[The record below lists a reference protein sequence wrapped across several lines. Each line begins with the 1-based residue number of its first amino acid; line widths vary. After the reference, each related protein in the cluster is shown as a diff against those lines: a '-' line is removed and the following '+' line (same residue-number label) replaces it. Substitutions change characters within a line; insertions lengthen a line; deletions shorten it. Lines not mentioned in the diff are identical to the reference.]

1 MHDMQRTHG
10 NRSVQRQMS
19 SAPAVPV
26 QRSPFDYLADMFGFG
41 EQQSG
46 VAGTVAKLI
55 GGGEKYPAGVPT
67 GFMDPPKPGGGI
79 AGIASKLIGGGGKY
93 PAGVPTGFMDPF
105 SPDMGIPLGEYQ
117 PPTGLMD
124 PLGPAMGIPLGEYQP
139 GGGGPLFGGGS
150 PFFNPTPPMPLVPSM
165 PSSGPFYNP
174 TPAMPSMPQMPQAGP
189 FFNPT
194 PHIPMPGINAPG
206 PLPVGQPFTG
216 GPAFEEYFK
225 SILGK
230 EPAKHNEKPRG
241 HAYWKE
247 DADKG
252 NVEGG
257 FSMMSFVGDIAGVNV
272 SGDWL
277 YGGLKSGIWDHE
289 NGGTREGTQASVGIH
304 KGSYGKGGPVAL
316 DTGVGTA
323 QGEASWGNDGFSF
336 GATANLVEGALT
348 LGNFGNKTDGGGNK
362 TNESQMKFG
371 LSAGVGLGARGH
383 WGDSDKDGK
392 SEYGFGF
399 DYGPV
404 SLDYKTEDPLR
415 SGLGLAIGAIGGPG
429 GVYAADKALEWLGGD
444 TNYTDK
450 AGEYGKAAYN
460 AGAEAY
466 KYGGELID
474 DAGKALSDGYG
485 TVSQGLSDG
494 YDTVSTGLS
503 NAYDTAASYVPD
515 VSVDDLD
522 PRSWF

>member
-1 MHDMQRTHG
+1 MTTSNSHDTEEVRSGRRSAESETQSQHALGAQASADSALLYSPSLLSSDSLSERGNSPLRAATMQGMQQTHG
-10 NRSVQRQMS
+10 NRAVQRFVQRQVS
-19 SAPAVPV
+19 SESVQV
-26 QRSPFDYLADMFGFG
+26 QRFLGDLMDMVMPTG
-41 EQQSG
+41 EYQPSMPMG
-46 VAGTVAKLI
+46 GY
-55 GGGEKYPAGVPT
+55 GGGLGSGPFYNPT
-67 GFMDPPKPGGGI
+67 P
-79 AGIASKLIGGGGKY
+79 S
-93 PAGVPTGFMDPF
+93 
-105 SPDMGIPLGEYQ
+105 IPLGEYQ
-117 PPTGLMD
+117 PPTGGFGMF
-124 PLGPAMGIPLGEYQP
+124 P
-139 GGGGPLFGGGS
+139 GGGGSG
-150 PFFNPTPPMPLVPSM
+150 PFYNPTPSLPSMPQM

-174 TPAMPSMPQMPQAGP
+174 TP
-189 FFNPT
+189 N
-194 PHIPMPGINAPG
+194 IPMPGINAPG

-225 SILGK
+225 SIAGK
-230 EPAKHNEKPRG
+230 EPAKPGEKPRG

-257 FSMMSFVGDIAGVNV
+257 FSLLSFVDEIAGVPV

-277 YGGLKSGIWDHE
+277 YGGGKSGVWDHE
-289 NGGTREGTQASVGIH
+289 NGGTREGTTVGVGIH

-348 LGNFGNKTDGGGNK
+348 LGNFGNKTDGGDNK
-362 TNESQMKFG
+362 KNESQMKFG

-415 SGLGLAIGAIGGPG
+415 SGAAMVLGGIAGPG
-429 GVYAADKALEWLGGD
+429 GVYAADKALEWIGGD
-444 TNYTDK
+444 TNYTDE
-450 AGEYGKAAYN
+450 AAAAGKAAY
-460 AGAEAY
+460 
-466 KYGGELID
+466 KYGSE
-474 DAGKALSDGYG
+474 A
-485 TVSQGLSDG
+485 
-494 YDTVSTGLS
+494 YDTVSEYGGKAYDATSKALSEGYGTMS
-503 NAYDTAASYVPD
+503 NAVGGAYDDAASYV
-515 VSVDDLD
+515 SNIEYD
-522 PRSWF
+522 PRNWF